1 MLLLHSL
8 FTCRCHS
15 KIGRQNGEQIV
26 SIGQGCTTKSTV
38 MHELM
43 HAIGFFHENSR
54 YDRDQ
59 FVKVLWWNIKQGETH
74 HSCLYKPPMNNVVKA

>member
-1 MLLLHSL
+1 MILLCS
-8 FTCRCHS
+8 CYS
-15 KIGRQNGEQIV
+15 KVGRHGGEQIV
-26 SIGQGCTTKSTV
+26 SIGPGCTTVSIV

-59 FVKVLWWNIKQGETH
+59 FVKVLWWNIKHGIASIVLT
-74 HSCLYKPPMNNVVKA
+74 SDT